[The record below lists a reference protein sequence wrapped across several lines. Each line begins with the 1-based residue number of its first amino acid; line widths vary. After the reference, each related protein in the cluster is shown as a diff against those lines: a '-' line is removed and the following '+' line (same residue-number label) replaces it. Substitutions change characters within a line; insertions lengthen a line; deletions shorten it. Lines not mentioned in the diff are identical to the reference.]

1 MLVKSIGE
9 RTAYESAHCRPS
21 AADPNRSSRGVM
33 LGPKIISSFMA
44 PVATHPP
51 SDDVSRSSVSASEKG
66 PALVIGSLS
75 TAQDGKYQRVVSEL
89 EASRQV
95 ERQMLDRLLDRGNV
109 SVFFRQCLTHIC
121 ISHHSHIG
129 ILCVDLYHPFP

>member
-1 MLVKSIGE
+1 
-9 RTAYESAHCRPS
+9 
-21 AADPNRSSRGVM
+21 
-33 LGPKIISSFMA
+33 MA
-44 PVATHPP
+44 PVATYPP
-51 SDDVSRSSVSASEKG
+51 SEDLSASEKG

-109 SVFFRQCLTHIC
+109 LRFFDTVIL
-121 ISHHSHIG
+121 ISA
-129 ILCVDLYHPFP
+129 

>member
-1 MLVKSIGE
+1 
-9 RTAYESAHCRPS
+9 
-21 AADPNRSSRGVM
+21 
-33 LGPKIISSFMA
+33 MA

-51 SDDVSRSSVSASEKG
+51 SDDVSRSSASASEKG

-95 ERQMLDRLLDRGNV
+95 ERQILDRLLDRGNV
-109 SVFFRQCLTHIC
+109 FGFFDSVLL
-121 ISHHSHIG
+121 ISA
-129 ILCVDLYHPFP
+129 

>member
-109 SVFFRQCLTHIC
+109 SVFFDSVLLM
-121 ISHHSHIG
+121 SA
-129 ILCVDLYHPFP
+129 